1 MNKEN
6 RSLEIE
12 EILEQFNQL
21 SEERKKR
28 LLEAASKCITKEP
41 ELAVLQNPNIKLN
54 RENKDEVL
62 AVVSR
67 VIKRQLELQQQEEKE
82 QRCIQTGGH
91 QFGNWYYHY
100 HREFDPTKCK
110 NGKYVWKEQWT
121 GYCTIC
127 GFEEIRKTKPKEY
140 DEQMQK
146 VKNRSRERMI
156 MGGRSI
162 PI

>member
-28 LLEAASKCITKEP
+28 LLDAASKCITKEP
-41 ELAVLQNPNIKLN
+41 ELAVLLNPIIKLN

-62 AVVSR
+62 AIVSR

-100 HREFDPTKCK
+100 HREFDPTKYR
-110 NGKYVWKEQWT
+110 NGKYVWKQQWT
-121 GYCTIC
+121 RYCFRC
-127 GFEEIRKTKPKEY
+127 GFEETTMKKPKEY
-140 DEQMQK
+140 DEQIK
-146 VKNRSRERMI
+146 KIKSKSRERI
-156 MGGRSI
+156 FMGGRSLSL
-162 PI
+162 